1 MTSKV
6 LIKLIDIGKA
16 YHERGSDKWILKNI
30 TFDVKNEEI
39 TSIIGPSGCGKTTLL
54 RIMANLETPSKG
66 MLNIYAVASPKN
78 DFLSMVFQ
86 DFALIPWLTV
96 YENIEIA
103 LDHLDLTKKERAE
116 RISNY
121 LEMVGMSG
129 YEDAYISELSRGL
142 KQKVGL
148 ARALSVE
155 PTVLLMDE
163 PFSTIDP
170 LSAQALRE
178 ELVKLWEDPD
188 FPTDSIVLTS
198 HNIEEAVFLSDRV
211 IVLSEKPSTIKGII
225 NIDLPRPR
233 NPKGKAFNEYV
244 DEIYSILVT

>member
-1 MTSKV
+1 MVKT
-6 LIKLIDIGKA
+6 LIKMMGIGKF
-16 YHERGSDKWILKNI
+16 YVEKGIEKWVLKDI
-30 TFDVKNEEI
+30 SFDVKTEEI
-39 TSIIGPSGCGKTTLL
+39 VSIIGPSGCGKTTLL
-54 RIMANLETPSKG
+54 RIMANLDTPSKG
-66 MLNIYAVASPKN
+66 MLNIYAVSTSKN
-78 DFLSMVFQ
+78 DFISMVFQ

-96 YENIEIA
+96 YENIELA
-103 LDHLDLTKKERAE
+103 LDHLMLSKEEKKER
-116 RISNY
+116 ILDY

-155 PTVLLMDE
+155 PTILLMDE

-170 LSAQALRE
+170 LSAQGLRE
-178 ELVKLWEDPD
+178 ELVKLWEDPE

-198 HNIEEAVFLSDRV
+198 HNIEEAVLLSDRV
-211 IVLSEKPSTIKGII
+211 IVLTDKPATIKNII
-225 NIDLPRPR
+225 SINLSRPR

-244 DEIYSILVT
+244 DEIYELLVS